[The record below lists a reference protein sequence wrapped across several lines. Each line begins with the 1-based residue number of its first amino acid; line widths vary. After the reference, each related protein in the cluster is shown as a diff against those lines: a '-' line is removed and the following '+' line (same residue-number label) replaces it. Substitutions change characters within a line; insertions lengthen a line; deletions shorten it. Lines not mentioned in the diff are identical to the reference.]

1 MDIPRFVIVTNF
13 RFYFVYCHTVILFN
27 NKLNWCYSYCYT
39 FLFTDFFSQLL
50 LVVVL
55 EIGEVKK
62 VIQIP
67 FKIWKR
73 WILSAFNFMKETG
86 LVDFNAQVVSS
97 SLALYN
103 HQVFCLVGLTPV
115 HTRRQVAET
124 CCGDTS
130 QRQIASCVL
139 EKFLWKSLS
148 LQQNFVA
155 ATCCKKSNQTGF
167 VLLIA
172 VTKLYCRDKDFHKKF
187 SCTHEAICRC
197 YASPRHVASTSS
209 RTCTHWVIC
218 RRDLLLQL
226 VA

>member
-50 LVVVL
+50 RVVVP

-62 VIQIP
+62 MIQIP

-86 LVDFNAQVVSS
+86 LFDFNAQVVSS

-103 HQVFCLVGLTPV
+103 HQVFCLVGLTSV
-115 HTRRQVAET
+115 HTSCRNMLRRH
-124 CCGDTS
+124 
-130 QRQIASCVL
+130 IAATNRFVCTG
-139 EKFLWKSLS
+139 EFLWQSLS
-148 LQQNFVA
+148 LQQNFIA

-172 VTKLYCRDKDFHKKF
+172 ATKLYCRDKDFHKKF
-187 SCTHEAICRC
+187 SCTH
-197 YASPRHVASTSS
+197 
-209 RTCTHWVIC
+209 
-218 RRDLLLQL
+218 
-226 VA
+226 

>member
-103 HQVFCLVGLTPV
+103 HQGFCLVGLTPV

-139 EKFLWKSLS
+139 E
-148 LQQNFVA
+148 NF
-155 ATCCKKSNQTGF
+155 CEN
-167 VLLIA
+167 
-172 VTKLYCRDKDFHKKF
+172 LYLCNR
-187 SCTHEAICRC
+187 I
-197 YASPRHVASTSS
+197 
-209 RTCTHWVIC
+209 
-218 RRDLLLQL
+218 L
-226 VA
+226 

>member
-62 VIQIP
+62 MIQIP

-73 WILSAFNFMKETG
+73 WILGAFNFMKETG

-103 HQVFCLVGLTPV
+103 HQVFCLVGLTSV

-139 EKFLWKSLS
+139 E
-148 LQQNFVA
+148 NF
-155 ATCCKKSNQTGF
+155 CEN
-167 VLLIA
+167 
-172 VTKLYCRDKDFHKKF
+172 LYLCNR
-187 SCTHEAICRC
+187 I
-197 YASPRHVASTSS
+197 
-209 RTCTHWVIC
+209 
-218 RRDLLLQL
+218 L
-226 VA
+226 